1 MRKRKIRTKN
11 TEYSSTSEQ
20 SPTKAIAQKLTAYR
34 VHTLTLGE
42 IESPSTE
49 LELMRRT
56 EEDAITQSDMGIVK
70 KVDLERRTANY
81 CQNATSERC
90 LKISSRLQR

>member
-11 TEYSSTSEQ
+11 TFSSTSEQ

-49 LELMRRT
+49 FGANA
-56 EEDAITQSDMGIVK
+56 ED
-70 KVDLERRTANY
+70 
-81 CQNATSERC
+81 
-90 LKISSRLQR
+90 